1 MANNL
6 GATPLLFGASD
17 IAKAKMLVKAGADVN
32 ARTGTGPTPL
42 IVAASVSGSAPTIKM
57 LLEQGA
63 DWKAVDKM
71 GINAMLA
78 SANTGNLEVMRM
90 LADRG
95 ADVTYNPSPGA
106 GALHFAAVNRDVPM
120 LRYLLARGAKVDGVM
135 NFGMPMRHGVIAL
148 DRITPLMLAAT
159 YGPVEAVR
167 ALLDAGADVNAKDVR
182 GMTPLMF
189 AVSSEVQDP
198 TLVKML
204 LARGARAG
212 ERSKAGETPLDWA
225 RKFNRRPVLAL
236 LGDSSA
242 MPINSSV
249 ERGEAVPA
257 SEAVGRAVK
266 LLQRSQAEFF
276 RQTGCIA
283 CHHSVTGA
291 IATQAARTH
300 GLAVDEAAADE
311 FRKVAA
317 AHAQGVAP
325 MTLQL
330 IDPPG
335 AADTVMYALIG
346 MEAAGIEPS
355 PATDAY
361 ATYLF
366 RLYRP
371 GRNWWTGGIARAP
384 LEDSGF
390 HRTAVVVKAL
400 NRYLPPALAAEYKT
414 VVEQIKASLRGDS
427 AITTDDAAMKV
438 LGVALH
444 RRAGCRGPHRGQGA

>member
-1 MANNL
+1 
-6 GATPLLFGASD
+6 
-17 IAKAKMLVKAGADVN
+17 
-32 ARTGTGPTPL
+32 
-42 IVAASVSGSAPTIKM
+42 
-57 LLEQGA
+57 
-63 DWKAVDKM
+63 
-71 GINAMLA
+71 
-78 SANTGNLEVMRM
+78 
-90 LADRG
+90 
-95 ADVTYNPSPGA
+95 
-106 GALHFAAVNRDVPM
+106 
-120 LRYLLARGAKVDGVM
+120 
-135 NFGMPMRHGVIAL
+135 MRHGVIAL

-159 YGPVEAVR
+159 YGPIEAVR
-167 ALLDAGADVNAKDVR
+167 ALLDAGAEVNAKNVR

-198 TLVKML
+198 ALVKML
-204 LARGARAG
+204 LARGARTG
-212 ERSKAGETPLDWA
+212 EFSKAGDT
-225 RKFNRRPVLAL
+225 R
-236 LGDSSA
+236 
-242 MPINSSV
+242 
-249 ERGEAVPA
+249 
-257 SEAVGRAVK
+257 
-266 LLQRSQAEFF
+266 QRSGGGARSGSRCRSRWPRRE
-276 RQTGCIA
+276 TLA
-283 CHHSVTGA
+283 A
-291 IATQAARTH
+291 IASGVLPSNWMHRLPPFSDRRHRHQAARTH
-300 GLAVDEAAADE
+300 GLAVDETASDE
-311 FRKVAA
+311 FRKIAA

-384 LEDSGF
+384 LEDSSF

-414 VVEQIKASLRGDS
+414 AVERIKASLRGGS

-438 LGVALH
+438 LALRYTGAPDAEVLTAAKALESRQRADGGWGGNSALPSNAYATGVAIYALSESGRAAINPQAY
-444 RRAGCRGPHRGQGA
+444 RRGAAWLLRTQQADGSWHVPSRSPKFQPYFESGFPYGGDQWISNAGTAWAVAGLTSSMK